1 MDKSYNQNQINQTEI
16 RKVQTIHGNSTF
28 ILVLPKDFVSILNIS
43 KGDYVKCKI
52 SNHQLIIEKSRSLKK
67 DGWMCKYECP
77 TKGNIIF

>member
-1 MDKSYNQNQINQTEI
+1 MEKPYNQNQINQTEI

-52 SNHQLIIEKSRSLKK
+52 SGNQLVIEKT
-67 DGWMCKYECP
+67 EV
-77 TKGNIIF
+77 